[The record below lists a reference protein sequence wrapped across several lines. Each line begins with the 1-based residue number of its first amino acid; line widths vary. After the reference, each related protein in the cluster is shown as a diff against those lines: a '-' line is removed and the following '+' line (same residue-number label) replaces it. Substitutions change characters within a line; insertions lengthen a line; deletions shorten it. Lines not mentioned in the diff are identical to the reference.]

1 MHRIAAT
8 PGGWTPDQ
16 EGVIFI
22 EQTPAPIVMITA
34 ADTDIQTLS
43 SALPSAHGHVSAHLP
58 PQFPQVRAVNL
69 LQLQQQLTIDTYA
82 EEVLESAKII
92 VLRIIGGR
100 SYWSYGLEVVRETV
114 SQSGAT
120 LIVLPGDDRPDL
132 DLMSHS
138 TVPFAQVERVWRYF
152 NEGGVQNYQNAI
164 QFLAKT
170 YLNVACEVA
179 DPQVVPR
186 VGLYRT
192 GETCSYQSGK
202 PCSTRKVGVLFYRAH
217 YLSGNTSVID
227 ELCAALCDRDLCP
240 VPVFVSSLRDPDV
253 QSELLTYFQPKGQRS
268 IDVLLN
274 TTSFSIASPSASVP
288 ELWQT
293 LDIPVLQVILSG
305 GTVEQWHEQLRGL
318 SPRDTAI
325 NVALPEVDGRI
336 ISRAISFKT
345 VQSKHPDLQTEVV
358 TYQAVRDR
366 VEFVAD
372 LTRNWVNLRQ
382 SEIRDRR
389 VALILANYPT
399 RDGRLANGV
408 GLDTP
413 ASCIEILKALQR
425 EGYTVENI
433 PENGDELVRQL
444 TKGVTNDP
452 EARELRKV
460 YQSVSL
466 SEYETYFSTLPVQQ
480 SILNRWNAAIES
492 FAIPGIQLGNVFV
505 GIQPARGYDLDPS
518 LNYHA
523 PDLEPTHAYL
533 AFYYWVRET
542 FGAQAIVHVGKHGN
556 LEWLPGKSVAL
567 SQNCFPEIAI
577 AALPHFYPFIVND
590 PGEGS
595 QAKRRAQAVILDHL
609 TPPMTRAELYG
620 GLQKLEA
627 LIDEYYEAQNLD
639 PSRLNVIH
647 DRILGSVA
655 QDNLRSELPSD
666 SDSILELI
674 TDTDRYLCELK
685 EAQIRDGLHIFGQ
698 CPQNRQLRDL
708 IVAIA
713 RHPQPNRIG
722 LTRAIAEDWNLDF
735 DPLTTDPVEPLNEQY
750 RTAGDAIEAIEIE
763 AANLVDRLF
772 HNDIPQGH
780 AYTAE
785 LNWIQSFLLPALQ
798 NTHQEIDFLLHG
810 LNGGFVPAAA
820 SGAPTRGRPEVL
832 PTGRNFY
839 SVDIR
844 SIPTES
850 AWQVGRKA
858 AEAIIERYTQENGDY
873 PRTIGLSI
881 WGTSTMRTGGDDL
894 AEALAL
900 LGVQPVWDG
909 ISRRVVDF
917 EILPS
922 TLR

>member
-8 PGGWTPDQ
+8 PGGWNPDL
-16 EGVIFI
+16 EGVVFI
-22 EQTPAPIVMITA
+22 EQTPAPIVVITA

-43 SALPSAHGHVSAHLP
+43 RAIADLPSK
-58 PQFPQVRAVNL
+58 FPEVRGVNL

-82 EEVLESAKII
+82 EEVLESAKVI

-100 SYWSYGLEVVRETV
+100 SYWSYGLEVVREAV

-152 NEGGVQNYQNAI
+152 NEGGVENYRNALR
-164 QFLAKT
+164 FLAKN
-170 YLNVACEVA
+170 YLGLGGEVV
-179 DPQVVPR
+179 DPQTVPR

-192 GETCSYQSGK
+192 GEGCVYRAGRV
-202 PCSTRKVGVLFYRAH
+202 CSTRKVGILFYRAH

-227 ELCAALCDRDLCP
+227 ELCTALCDRDLCP

-253 QSELLTYFQPKGQRS
+253 QSDLLDYFQPKDQRS

-274 TTSFSIASPSASVP
+274 TTSFSLGSAISFGVTSPSASAP
-288 ELWQT
+288 ELWKA

-305 GTVEQWHEQLRGL
+305 GTIDQWQSQLRGL

-336 ISRAISFKT
+336 ISRAISFKA
-345 VQSKHPDLQTEVV
+345 VQSKHPALQTEVV

-366 VEFVAD
+366 VEFVAE
-372 LTRNWVNLRQ
+372 LARNWVNLRQ

-413 ASCIEILKALQR
+413 ASCIEILKAMQS
-425 EGYTVENI
+425 EGYTIENI
-433 PENGDELVRQL
+433 PENGDELVLQL

-452 EARELRKV
+452 EARELRNV
-460 YQSVSL
+460 NQSLPL
-466 SEYETYFSTLPVQQ
+466 SDYETYFSTLPESVQK
-480 SILNRWNAAIES
+480 SVVDRWNPAIDS
-492 FAIPGIQLGNVFV
+492 FSIPGIQFGSVFV

-533 AFYYWVRET
+533 AFYHWVRSH
-542 FGAQAIVHVGKHGN
+542 FNAQAIVHVGKHGN

-567 SQNCFPEIAI
+567 SENCFPEVAI
-577 AALPHFYPFIVND
+577 GALPHFYPFIVND

-595 QAKRRAQAVILDHL
+595 QAKRRSQAVILDHL

-639 PSRLNVIH
+639 PSRLGIVR
-647 DRILGSVA
+647 DRILNLVE
-655 QDNLRSELPSD
+655 QDNLKSELPSD
-666 SDSILELI
+666 SESILELI
-674 TDTDRYLCELK
+674 TNTDRYLCELK
-685 EAQIRDGLHIFGQ
+685 ESSDSR
-698 CPQNRQLRDL
+698 R
-708 IVAIA
+708 
-713 RHPQPNRIG
+713 
-722 LTRAIAEDWNLDF
+722 LTYLWTMPR
-735 DPLTTDPVEPLNEQY
+735 
-750 RTAGDAIEAIEIE
+750 RTAAQRFDSC
-763 AANLVDRLF
+763 DR
-772 HNDIPQGH
+772 
-780 AYTAE
+780 
-785 LNWIQSFLLPALQ
+785 S
-798 NTHQEIDFLLHG
+798 
-810 LNGGFVPAAA
+810 
-820 SGAPTRGRPEVL
+820 S
-832 PTGRNFY
+832 
-839 SVDIR
+839 S
-844 SIPTES
+844 PTES
-850 AWQVGRKA
+850 H
-858 AEAIIERYTQENGDY
+858 
-873 PRTIGLSI
+873 RTYSCD
-881 WGTSTMRTGGDDL
+881 R
-894 AEALAL
+894 
-900 LGVQPVWDG
+900 
-909 ISRRVVDF
+909 
-917 EILPS
+917 
-922 TLR
+922 